1 MRKIALLLVIMLVI
15 SIPLSVSAVEPRA
28 LDIEPILRFNVTTA
42 NCEVVVVG
50 NNMSESIEVTMELMR
65 GTYCV
70 DRWTSSG
77 YGYIHMEKTENNIG
91 SKKVMEKF
99 IGQSDSLVP
108 SMYEGIME
116 YRYWIDVNKSLDKYK
131 GQYKN

>member
-1 MRKIALLLVIMLVI
+1 MRKTAFLLAILLVI

-28 LDIEPILRFNVTTA
+28 LDIEPILRFNGTTA
-42 NCEVVVVG
+42 NCEVIVVG

-77 YGYIHMEKTENNIG
+77 YGYIHMNETATVTSG
-91 SKKVMEKF
+91 RTY
-99 IGQSDSLVP
+99 QLVVYVTFRGEALSP
-108 SMYEGIME
+108 VSVSGTC
-116 YRYWIDVNKSLDKYK
+116 
-131 GQYKN
+131 